1 MVITILRVVRFTQ
14 RLCLLMTI
22 GETAWRLRLT
32 FDDGIDVRAVE
43 QVDVE
48 VRPSFQDC
56 FAAAG
61 AGHPTVTEAY
71 QLRST
76 LLNAQDCSLTSARW

>member
-1 MVITILRVVRFTQ
+1 M
-14 RLCLLMTI
+14 
-22 GETAWRLRLT
+22 RLT

-61 AGHPTVTEAY
+61 AGHPTVTEGLPTEVY
-71 QLRST
+71 TIERPR
-76 LLNAQDCSLTSARW
+76 LLVD